1 MSDSGGAALPPSTA
15 RHKRLGQL
23 DDLRAIAITLVV
35 VMHGYAAFFPRP
47 SEMLNPLLIFIY
59 AGGTGVT
66 LFFILSGYLVSM
78 PFILAG
84 REGRSYSTL
93 EHFKQRAL
101 RILPTYYF
109 YVFISCL
116 MLGSF
121 EKFIPALLFLVSGNE
136 LSIYSNVWWSLATE
150 VQFYLLIPLLFALK
164 KRALL
169 MCGVA
174 WALLYFYCAHFLVPE
189 NVKDY
194 VWITLSL
201 LFKAPAFFVGAAIAL
216 VVVSGRLRVASGL
229 VKLGLFVVLFVLLTL
244 FLQDKAVNGRPGY
257 AAVQPY
263 DIIPES
269 LLWGGVFFLFL
280 QNRSAV
286 FGVFGHYLAKIS
298 FSLYLVHYP
307 IIFIG
312 VMIIKNHGA
321 VGAWERYAAFVT
333 TLLISIFLAWLSFKL
348 VEEPFL
354 RLKNRARSPRD
365 GLVRRVLP

>member
-1 MSDSGGAALPPSTA
+1 MNDSGGAALPPSTA
-15 RHKRLGQL
+15 QHKRLGQL

-35 VMHGYAAFFPRP
+35 VMHGYAAFFSRP

-116 MLGSF
+116 VVGSF

-150 VQFYLLIPLLFALK
+150 VQFYLLVPLLFALK
-164 KRALL
+164 KRVLL
-169 MCGVA
+169 VCGVV
-174 WALLYFYCAHFLVPE
+174 WALLYFYCAHFLIPG
-189 NVKDY
+189 NIRDY
-194 VWITLSL
+194 AWITTSL
-201 LFKAPAFFVGAAIAL
+201 LFKAPAFFVGAVIAL
-216 VVVSGRLRVASGL
+216 IVVSGRLRVTSGMAR
-229 VKLGLFVVLFVLLTL
+229 LGLFVVFFALLTL
-244 FLQDKAVNGRPGY
+244 LLQDKAVNDRPGY
-257 AAVQPY
+257 AAVRPF
-263 DIIPES
+263 DIIPEA
-269 LLWGGVFFLFL
+269 LLWGCVFFLFL
-280 QNRSAV
+280 QNSSTV
-286 FGVFGHYLAKIS
+286 FGVCGHFLAKIS

-307 IIFIG
+307 IVFIG
-312 VMIIKNHGA
+312 VVVAKSHGA
-321 VGAWERYAAFVT
+321 VGSWERYAAFVA
-333 TLLISIFLAWLSFKL
+333 TLLLSIILAWVSFKL

-354 RLKNRARSPRD
+354 RLKNRARAPRD